1 MEFKM
6 NIIGYSD
13 YYDTTLEGQLKFA
26 KEINLNEIIIRKY
39 NDKLIYEIDELD
51 ILNINND
58 LKREKIN
65 IFALDP
71 LIKKEDYYSEDTL
84 EKYIQTIKIAN
95 SIKVKNIILRLP
107 KIEDILIEFDTIK
120 IHIDELLVVAKSNR
134 VNILIKQEED
144 NNNILAYIIKRY
156 NDKYLNIIFSPK
168 DAILS
173 QDSAISG
180 YRVLKNYFNTFIA
193 ADIDSLNNP
202 ELLGY
207 GRVDILNL
215 FKRMKRDKY
224 NGNIILDDTFISF
237 FKDKKNKKVPLL
249 KKLFNAKS
257 LLDKY
262 IEGYSLR
269 ILDENS
275 NELVNIIDIYKN
287 QINVLNIVFN

>member
-1 MEFKM
+1 M